1 MPQNF
6 DQFYT
11 IPSVAKQCFEDF
23 KKNTE
28 ISGDVIYVEPSA
40 GTGSFFKLLPENSR
54 IGLDIE
60 PKYPGIIHRDF
71 FNYEYV
77 RKTSETVVVIGNPP
91 FGKVS
96 SLAIKFFNH
105 SAKFSDYICFII
117 PRTFK
122 RTSIVNRLC
131 GSFHLLYS
139 VDLPEKGCFEPDI
152 SAKCCFQ
159 IWKKQSSI
167 RNKIIL
173 PIICDDF
180 AFVKYGEKDAAGQP
194 TAPRNAD
201 FAIKAF
207 GSNCGEIFTEN
218 LVNLRPKSYHFI
230 KANVSVNTQN
240 LINTL
245 KSLDY
250 SISEDTVRQNSLGKA
265 DLIAIYLAGKK

>member
-1 MPQNF
+1 MPQDF

-11 IPSVAKQCFEDF
+11 NPSVANDCFEEF
-23 KKNTE
+23 KKNTS
-28 ISGDVIYVEPSA
+28 ISGDVIYIEPSA
-40 GTGSFFKLLPENSR
+40 GTGSFFKLLQENSR
-54 IGLDIE
+54 IGLDID
-60 PKYPGIIHRDF
+60 PKYPGIIQADF
-71 FNYEYV
+71 FDFNYI
-77 RKTSETVVVIGNPP
+77 RNPSETVVVIGNPP

-105 SAKFSDYICFII
+105 SATFADYICFII

-122 RTSIVNRLC
+122 RTSIVNRLYA
-131 GSFHLLYS
+131 SFHLLYS

-159 IWKKQSSI
+159 IWKKQDSI

-180 AFVKYGEKDAAGQP
+180 AFVKYGEKDATGQP
-194 TAPRNAD
+194 TVPLSAD

-218 LVNLRPKSYHFI
+218 LINLRPKSYHFI
-230 KANVSVNTQN
+230 KAKSGVNTQN

-250 SISEDTVRQNSLGKA
+250 SISADTVRQNSLGKA